1 MVVKPFRP
9 IRAGCTSLQTGD
21 LYDIEVVPPVILT
34 FCEGMSF
41 LDFDVAYFVKLVS
54 KKYARGV

>member
-54 KKYARGV
+54 KK